1 MLRNL
6 TNLLLM
12 SLALFIFISYS
23 AFSTELII
31 DSKLKEWIKS
41 NTDKLPGVIVN
52 EDGGIDSTTSNLEAL
67 TKIES
72 LDCSNSKLTTGINEL
87 IRHMSN
93 LKRLKCYK
101 NYLMFFVK
109 N

>member
-41 NTDKLPGVIVN
+41 NTDKLPGVVVN
-52 EDGGIDSTTSNLEAL
+52 EDGGIDSTTANLEAL

-72 LDCSNSKLTTGINEL
+72 LDCSNSKLTIINEL

>member
-6 TNLLLM
+6 TNFWLI

-31 DSKLKEWIKS
+31 DPKLKEWIKS
-41 NTDKLPGVIVN
+41 NTDKLPGVIIN
-52 EDGGIDSTTSNLEAL
+52 EDGGIDSTTANLEAL
-67 TKIES
+67 TKIEN
-72 LDCSNSKLTTGINEL
+72 LDCSNSKLTSINEL

-101 NYLMFFVK
+101 NYLIELK
-109 N
+109 